1 MRRGSRQIAT
11 RVATPEARRGAPVL
25 PEIEGRFA
33 QVTSA
38 AYLSRAVIET
48 APLAPPLARTPEE
61 WARAMT
67 SLGGR
72 AYHGRQVFRWLHVR
86 GVTDPSAMTDLP
98 SGLRASLGGL
108 GLGGVAK
115 IALER
120 RAPDDTRKLLVELA
134 GGATVETVL
143 IPSVTRGS
151 SDLPSPV
158 ADDAD
163 ASAADE
169 DEDAEEAVAAG
180 PPVVRVTQCI
190 STQVGCAMG
199 CVFCASGVAG
209 LKRHLGADEIVAQ
222 VLVGRSRLDENE
234 QLRNVVYMGMGEP
247 LHNYDAVCRSLRLLT
262 HPEGIGLSSR
272 RVTVSTSG
280 LVPEIAKLGQDFG
293 GQIGLAIS
301 LHAADDETRTRLMPI
316 NKKYPLARLMDG
328 LRAYPLPK
336 RRRITIEYTLV
347 AGKNDSAAEAKKLV
361 KLLRGL
367 PVKVNLIPMNPI
379 EASAL
384 GPPELSGV
392 LAFQRVLCD
401 AGYSC
406 FIRRRRG
413 DEVGA
418 ACGQLAL
425 LGAKPKVRV
434 NRA

>member
-1 MRRGSRQIAT
+1 M
-11 RVATPEARRGAPVL
+11 
-25 PEIEGRFA
+25 
-33 QVTSA
+33 
-38 AYLSRAVIET
+38 T
-48 APLAPPLARTPEE
+48 A
-61 WARAMT
+61 
-67 SLGGR
+67 LGGR
-72 AYHGRQVFRWLHVR
+72 AFHGRQVFKWLHVR
-86 GVTDPSAMTDLP
+86 GVTDPKAMTDLP
-98 SGLRASLGGL
+98 SALRDSLATL
-108 GLGGVAK
+108 GMEGVAK

-120 RAPDDTRKLLVELA
+120 RAADDTRKLLVELP

-143 IPSVTRGS
+143 IPNVTRGT

-158 ADDAD
+158 A
-163 ASAADE
+163 
-169 DEDAEEAVAAG
+169 
-180 PPVVRVTQCI
+180 RVTQCI

-222 VLVGRSRLDENE
+222 VLLGRSRLDPHE

-247 LHNYDAVCRSLRLLT
+247 LHNYDAVARSLRLLT

-280 LVPEIAKLGQDFG
+280 LVPEIERLGADFA

-316 NKKYPLARLMDG
+316 NKKYPLAKLMDA

-347 AGKNDSAAEAKKLV
+347 AGKNDGAGEAKKV
-361 KLLRGL
+361 ARLLRGL
-367 PVKVNLIPMNPI
+367 AVKINLIPMNPI
-379 EASAL
+379 EASTL
-384 GPPELSGV
+384 GPPDFSGV
-392 LAFQRVLCD
+392 LSFQQTLCD

-425 LGAKPKVRV
+425 LGAKAKVRV
-434 NRA
+434 NRS